1 MLNNMMFVLA
11 VSDILNLDISK
22 TINTIKN
29 AKPLKH
35 RMEFIGNFGGIDFYD
50 NSIATIPVATIDC
63 IETLKNVDTL
73 ICGGMDRGIKQD
85 ELIDFLKKSR
95 STKYNLYARNWILYI

>member
-1 MLNNMMFVLA
+1 MNSKEEMEIKGKSMLNNMMFVLA
-11 VSDILNLDISK
+11 VSDILKLDISK
-22 TINTIKN
+22 TIETIKKT
-29 AKPLKH
+29 KPLKH
-35 RMEFIGNFGGIDFYD
+35 RMEFIGKFNGIMFYD

-85 ELIDFLKKSR
+85 ELIEFLRKSR
-95 STKYNLYARNWILYI
+95 S